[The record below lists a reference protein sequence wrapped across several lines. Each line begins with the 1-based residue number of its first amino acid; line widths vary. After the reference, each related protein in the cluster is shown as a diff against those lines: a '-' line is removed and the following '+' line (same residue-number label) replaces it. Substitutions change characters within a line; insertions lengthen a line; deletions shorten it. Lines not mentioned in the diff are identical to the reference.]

1 MRPIQPDAHLRTA
14 LRHAPDAD
22 VQAPAD
28 VSAQILA
35 AAHRAADVPPA
46 RAATPVRSWWPWR
59 HTWRMGASGAF
70 ASVLMAGVIGLL
82 WQGEP
87 PVPTSEEAAPAAVAP
102 AVAVAPAAPAP
113 DHPAAQKATPQ
124 VASARVASESPPA
137 RSARLPM
144 PAAAAPPPAAAMGAV
159 AAPGPPPAIDL
170 AQADASLQRAR
181 RVMDTAPAPVLASA
195 PAPALEAARAAAG
208 PAASLSLSGSRAAVG
223 SANIPGAVSGMSTA
237 LAPAAKARPALPS
250 SLPWPGALT
259 EGSSLTLLLPGLART
274 ADPALLQ
281 AVLRLTAGRWTADTG
296 AQPQAGETPLEWRQG
311 DQVLGRL
318 WLGEQ
323 RALLCPAQG
332 VQAPCQVAP
341 LTLQAAA
348 ELKEKLPR

>member
-1 MRPIQPDAHLRTA
+1 
-14 LRHAPDAD
+14 
-22 VQAPAD
+22 
-28 VSAQILA
+28 
-35 AAHRAADVPPA
+35 
-46 RAATPVRSWWPWR
+46 
-59 HTWRMGASGAF
+59 
-70 ASVLMAGVIGLL
+70 
-82 WQGEP
+82 
-87 PVPTSEEAAPAAVAP
+87 
-102 AVAVAPAAPAP
+102 
-113 DHPAAQKATPQ
+113 
-124 VASARVASESPPA
+124 
-137 RSARLPM
+137 M
-144 PAAAAPPPAAAMGAV
+144 PAAAA
-159 AAPGPPPAIDL
+159 PPPAIDL

-181 RVMDTAPAPVLASA
+181 RMMDTAPAPAPVLAPA

-223 SANIPGAVSGMSTA
+223 SANIPGAVSGTSTA

>member
-1 MRPIQPDAHLRTA
+1 MKPIQPDAHLRTA
-14 LRHAPDAD
+14 LRHAPDAE
-22 VQAPAD
+22 VQTPAD
-28 VSAQILA
+28 LSAQILA
-35 AAHRAADVPPA
+35 AAHRAAGEPPA

-59 HTWRMGASGAF
+59 HTWHIGASGAF

-87 PVPTSEEAAPAAVAP
+87 PVPTSEEAAPAAAAP
-102 AVAVAPAAPAP
+102 AVAVAPAAPAPAPASTRTSAP

-124 VASARVASESPPA
+124 VASAEAASESPPV
-137 RSARLPM
+137 RSAGLPM
-144 PAAAAPPPAAAMGAV
+144 PAAAA
-159 AAPGPPPAIDL
+159 PPPAIDL

-181 RVMDTAPAPVLASA
+181 RMMDTAPAPAPVLAPA

-208 PAASLSLSGSRAAVG
+208 PAASLSLSGSRAVVG
-223 SANIPGAVSGMSTA
+223 SANIPGAVGGMSTA

-281 AVLRLTAGRWTADTG
+281 AVLRLTAGRWTADTS

>member
-1 MRPIQPDAHLRTA
+1 
-14 LRHAPDAD
+14 
-22 VQAPAD
+22 
-28 VSAQILA
+28 
-35 AAHRAADVPPA
+35 
-46 RAATPVRSWWPWR
+46 
-59 HTWRMGASGAF
+59 MGASGAF

-87 PVPTSEEAAPAAVAP
+87 PVPTSEEAAPAAAAP
-102 AVAVAPAAPAP
+102 AVAVAPAAPAPAPASTRTSAP

-223 SANIPGAVSGMSTA
+223 SANIPGAVSGTSTA

-259 EGSSLTLLLPGLART
+259 EGSSLTLLMPGLART

-281 AVLRLTAGRWTADTG
+281 AVLRLTAGRWTVDTG

-311 DQVLGRL
+311 DQVLGHL

-341 LTLQAAA
+341 LTPLAAA